1 MRRPG
6 LWRSVAARWADTGL
20 AAKGLVVVAMPLV
33 ILLTGVAAL
42 HLSSQAEV
50 EAEEAVRRT
59 FAIQRDIHEVHALLA
74 EAASGV
80 RGYRLTGREEFLD
93 PYRKAEALLPATLD
107 RIKRAVRDEEV
118 ISRLARVDVLVIKKR
133 QGLAQLPAMPGAG
146 SPDGVAAR
154 DIAEALV
161 ANKAVLDG
169 LRAEIEAM
177 QRREAALLEA
187 RRATADAERRRFLAV
202 TVAMALIG
210 LLGSLAA
217 VQLLFSGIVRR
228 VRSLERDAEQL
239 ERGLPLSTV
248 DDARDEIG
256 RLARRLV
263 EASTLL
269 RTREQA
275 LREGEERYRRV
286 IEGVRDYG
294 IFALDAEGR
303 VTSWNEGAQRIKGWT
318 AEDIL

>member
-6 LWRSVAARWADTGL
+6 LWRGVATRWADTGL

-107 RIKRAVRDEEV
+107 RIKRSVRDEEV

-133 QGLAQLPAMPGAG
+133 QGLAQLAAMPGAG
-146 SPDGVAAR
+146 RSSGRDRGDAATRSRVAGSPPRHGRRRTPALPGRDSGHGVDRPPRQPGRRPA
-154 DIAEALV
+154 
-161 ANKAVLDG
+161 AVLGD
-169 LRAEIEAM
+169 RAPGAVA
-177 QRREAALLEA
+177 RAG
-187 RRATADAERRRFLAV
+187 RRAA
-202 TVAMALIG
+202 
-210 LLGSLAA
+210 
-217 VQLLFSGIVRR
+217 
-228 VRSLERDAEQL
+228 
-239 ERGLPLSTV
+239 
-248 DDARDEIG
+248 
-256 RLARRLV
+256 
-263 EASTLL
+263 
-269 RTREQA
+269 
-275 LREGEERYRRV
+275 
-286 IEGVRDYG
+286 
-294 IFALDAEGR
+294 
-303 VTSWNEGAQRIKGWT
+303 
-318 AEDIL
+318 